1 MEKDVRRRG
10 EEGDRLFSKTR
21 TVQQVTFVKMEI
33 YMLHNLLWNVFYKRL
48 NDNNLLLRVYTGWQL

>member
-1 MEKDVRRRG
+1 MEEDVRRRG

-33 YMLHNLLWNVFYKRL
+33 YMLHNLL
-48 NDNNLLLRVYTGWQL
+48 